1 MQIYDKKFI
10 SQAIFSKKWEKS
22 YLCHRMRK
30 RLPILLLF
38 ISFAAHAQQI
48 DTLDAAVTSSR
59 SQGNSI
65 SRVKELRT
73 EVVSSAGLMKMACC
87 NLAES
92 FENSASVTVGYSDAT
107 TGARQIRLLG
117 LSGVYTQM
125 LDENRPV
132 MRGLSAPFGLSWVP
146 GSWMESIQ
154 IAKGSPSVINGVE
167 SMTGQINLE
176 FRKPTDEKP
185 LFVNGSVMSDTKT
198 DLNVLSSLQLSDRFY
213 TILMGHVDGNFK
225 THDMNGDGFVD
236 EPALLQFNL
245 ANRWLY
251 YTPEWQVR
259 WGVRAIRDSRR
270 GGQMNGPWK
279 SDVLN
284 SSLNGY
290 VKIARSLREDGS
302 ASIALVGD
310 YTFQKTGAGFGANLY
325 NALQHSAFANL
336 IYRNQ
341 FSENHDLTVGVNAT
355 ADWWEED
362 IAATGAKFSG
372 VRTACLQ
379 WSPYAEYTIKHG
391 DMFSA
396 IAGLAGVCAGAF
408 YPAPRLTVK
417 YQPFKAL
424 VLRANGGRGLRR
436 ANPVTDNIGILSTGK
451 LIEGN
456 LTDRPLEDSWTYG
469 GNATLYFTESTWLS
483 LDFFRTQFSRQLL
496 LDREDPGNIRF
507 YALDGHESRSNTWQ
521 ADFSTEPVERLTFTL
536 TGRYTD
542 ARAWQPSGEVRETAL
557 TSRFKGVFNVQYKT
571 RLSKWIFDFTASVN
585 GSARVYDF
593 MRTMKDETGA
603 LLYPEGRTPVY
614 PQLYAQVTRRFKGFD
629 VYIGGENLT
638 NYTQPVP
645 IVGAADPFSTTFDA
659 ASVWGPLMGAKIY
672 AGFRITVWK

>member
-1 MQIYDKKFI
+1 
-10 SQAIFSKKWEKS
+10 
-22 YLCHRMRK
+22 MRK
-30 RLPILLLF
+30 NLSILLLF
-38 ISFAAHAQQI
+38 LSLAARAQQV
-48 DTLDAAVTSSR
+48 DTLDAAVTTSR
-59 SQGNSI
+59 TQANAI
-65 SRVKELRT
+65 SKGKELRT
-73 EVVSSAGLMKMACC
+73 EVISSAGLMKMACC

-132 MRGLSAPFGLSWVP
+132 MRGLSAPFGLSFIP

-198 DLNVLSSLQLSDRFY
+198 DLNILSSLQLSDKFY

-251 YTPEWQVR
+251 YTPDWQVR
-259 WGVRAIRDSRR
+259 WGVRAIRDTRK
-270 GGQMNGPWK
+270 GGQMDGPWK
-279 SDVLN
+279 SDVVN

-310 YTFQKTGAGFGANLY
+310 YTYQKMDAGFGRNTY
-325 NALQHSAFANL
+325 DALQHSAFANL

-341 FSENHDLTVGVNAT
+341 INEHHDLTAGVNFT
-355 ADWWEED
+355 GDWWEEVMH
-362 IAATGAKFSG
+362 AGGRSLSFEQSG
-372 VRTACLQ
+372 HPDEWIPKPSSCLR
-379 WSPYAEYTIKHG
+379 WAPYVEYTFKSG
-391 DMFSA
+391 DRFSA
-396 IAGLAGVCAGAF
+396 IAGFTVSVADRF
-408 YPAPRLTVK
+408 NIFPSPRLTVK

-424 VLRANGGRGLRR
+424 VLRANGGRGVRW
-436 ANPVTDNIGILSTGK
+436 ANAIIDSFGILSTGK
-451 LIEGN
+451 TFMGDI
-456 LTDRPLEDSWTYG
+456 TSRAWEDSWTYG
-469 GNATLYFTESTWLS
+469 GNATLYFTDNTYLS
-483 LDFFRTQFSRQLL
+483 LDFFRTQFTQQQLM
-496 LDREDPGNIRF
+496 DREDATEIRF
-507 YALDGHESRSNTWQ
+507 YTLDGHESWSNTWQ

-557 TSRFKGVFNVQYKT
+557 TSRFKGVFNAQYKT

-593 MRTMKDETGA
+593 MRTVQDANGN

-614 PQLYAQVTRRFKGFD
+614 PLLYAQVTRRFKGFD
-629 VYIGGENLT
+629 IYIGGENLT
-638 NYTQPVP
+638 NYTQPLP
-645 IVGAADPFSTTFDA
+645 IISAADPFSTTFDA

>member
-1 MQIYDKKFI
+1 M
-10 SQAIFSKKWEKS
+10 KKW
-22 YLCHRMRK
+22 M
-30 RLPILLLF
+30 PIVLLF
-38 ISFAAHAQQI
+38 LSLAARAQQV
-48 DTLDAAVTSSR
+48 DTLDAAVATSRTQANAISR
-59 SQGNSI
+59 S
-65 SRVKELRT
+65 KELRT
-73 EVVSSAGLMKMACC
+73 EVISSAGLMKMACC

-132 MRGLSAPFGLSWVP
+132 MRGLSAPFGLSYVP
-146 GSWMESIQ
+146 GSWLESIQ
-154 IAKGSPSVINGVE
+154 IAKGSPSVVNGVD

-176 FRKPTDEKP
+176 HRKPTDEKP

-198 DLNVLSSLQLSDRFY
+198 DLNVLSSLQLSDKVY
-213 TILMGHVDGNFK
+213 TILMGHVDGNFR

-251 YTPEWQVR
+251 YTPDWQVR
-259 WGVRAIRDSRR
+259 WGVRAIRDTRE
-270 GGQMNGPWK
+270 GGQMDGPWK
-279 SDVLN
+279 SDVVK

-310 YTFQKTGAGFGANLY
+310 YALQKMDAEFGRNRY
-325 NALQHSAFANL
+325 DALQHSAFANL

-341 FSENHDLTVGVNAT
+341 FNERHDLTAGVNFT
-355 ADWWEED
+355 GDWWEEVLD
-362 IAATGAKFSG
+362 AGG
-372 VRTACLQ
+372 RTLSFEQSVHPGEWSPKPSACLR
-379 WSPYAEYTIKHG
+379 WAPYAEYTFKSG
-391 DMFSA
+391 DTFSA
-396 IAGLAGVCAGAF
+396 IAGVTVSIADRFHVF
-408 YPAPRLTVK
+408 PAPRLTLK

-424 VLRANGGRGLRR
+424 VLRANGGRGVRW
-436 ANPVTDNIGILSTGK
+436 ANAIIDNFGILSTGK
-451 LIEGN
+451 TFIWDI
-456 LTDRPLEDSWTYG
+456 TSHAWEDSWTYG
-469 GNATLYFTESTWLS
+469 GNATLYFTDNTYLS
-483 LDFFRTQFSRQLL
+483 LDFFRTQFTQQQL
-496 LDREDPGNIRF
+496 LDREDATEIRF
-507 YALDGHESRSNTWQ
+507 YTLDSHESWSNTFQ

-536 TGRYTD
+536 TARYTD

-557 TSRFKGVFNVQYKT
+557 TSRFKGVFNAQYKT

-593 MRTMKDETGA
+593 MRTMTDGSGT
-603 LLYPEGRTPVY
+603 LLYPEGRTPAY

-629 VYIGGENLT
+629 LYVGGENLT

-645 IVGAADPFSTTFDA
+645 IISAADPFSTTFDA